1 MNGTEKA
8 KLALLKYFN
17 EDGTIE
23 DMDYFVDSVMLTI
36 QNTEYLYKWAKDSQR
51 KSHTIAY
58 EGLIETL
65 KVDTGE
71 SITSVQ
77 LKAAFKSLGVNF
89 KEVLKPLVDAVDDW
103 RSSINESKSI
113 VSEAKD
119 TDYIICKE
127 TSEGPLYMK
136 GKSTTL
142 NKKEAQIFGS
152 EEEAKEALNNYKEC
166 VADNDANKFEIKRL
180 NEFKEEIKEGI
191 EIECDESD
199 LIENVDMA
207 KIVDQINELESQ
219 LEMLGNDKEADQAE
233 VKKIKDK
240 IYRLNKKLDEA
251 KMLESVDSDNTNL
264 ENIKE
269 ILQKSGIKTERTLNL
284 MSRDILKDLKN
295 NYDDN
300 CKDDNGIFYGSI
312 ITDAFKKKVEQI
324 TGKKPEMKIGETKVD
339 RLYASKQ
346 LKENSSD
353 KITIT
358 DGTDTTVFDY
368 DGLDFGFGDGDYFY
382 DGNETL
388 GQIGFFW
395 NEEKGQ
401 KYIDSIFLSSRD
413 EDDEDGDFEFRGSLK
428 NKTPDQEL
436 TVTLSPEDYQTFLNW
451 KDICDGKTNEIN
463 EAVEDA
469 KDSDY
474 SNFNDQIDFLV
485 NDEKEAIEGYNN
497 ALASIKETMTEEQYS
512 EIEKVLSH
520 IIGEEEEHIKE
531 LNEIREK
538 IFDYNKN
545 ENCNK
550 KLNEELSSA
559 EVLKRDLPLYL
570 KTNEGYMELSIDEDP
585 QKPEDYDEG
594 YVTGWNKGED
604 PEYDKEQEEKFKEAT
619 EAYKNGE
626 VYQLRQVVDDVI
638 YAVAYGDKELDEL
651 LKQLDA
657 TIVNIEELMK

>member
-8 KLALLKYFN
+8 KEALLKYFN

-23 DMDYFVDSVMLTI
+23 DIEYFIDSIMLTI

-71 SITSVQ
+71 NITSIQ
-77 LKAAFKSLGVNF
+77 LKAAFKSLGVDF
-89 KEVLKPLVDAVDDW
+89 KEVLKPLVDAVDEW
-103 RSSINESKSI
+103 RNSINESKDI

-119 TDYIICKE
+119 TDYIIYKE
-127 TSEGPLYMK
+127 TSEGPLYMD
-136 GKSTTL
+136 GKSTTFD
-142 NKKEAQIFGS
+142 KKRAQIFNS
-152 EEEAKEALNNYKEC
+152 EDEAKEALSNYIEN
-166 VADNDANKFEIKRL
+166 VVDPEANMFEIKRL

-191 EIECDESD
+191 EIECDEAD

-219 LEMLGNDKEADQAE
+219 LEMLANDKEADQAE
-233 VKKIKDK
+233 VKKVKDK

-251 KMLESVDSDNTNL
+251 KMLEAVNSDNTNL

-269 ILQKSGIKTERTLNL
+269 VLRKSGIKTERTLDF
-284 MSRDILKDLKN
+284 MSKDILKDLKN

-300 CKDDNGIFYGSI
+300 CKDDNGIFYGAI

-324 TGKKPEMKIGETKVD
+324 TGKKPEIKIGETKID
-339 RLYASKQ
+339 RLYANKQ
-346 LKENSSD
+346 LKENTSD
-353 KITIT
+353 KMTIT
-358 DGTDTTVFDY
+358 DGTNTTTFDY
-368 DGLDFGFGDGDYFY
+368 DNLDFGFGDGDYFY
-382 DGNETL
+382 NGNETL

-401 KYIDSIFLSSRD
+401 KYIDSIFLSSKD
-413 EDDEDGDFEFRGSLK
+413 EDNEEEDFEFRGSLK
-428 NKTPDQEL
+428 NETPDQEL

-451 KDICDGKTNEIN
+451 KDICDGKINEIK
-463 EAVEDA
+463 EAVESP

-474 SNFNDQIDFLV
+474 SNFNNQIDLLV
-485 NDEKEAIEGYNN
+485 NDEKEAIEGYNK
-497 ALASIKETMTEEQYS
+497 ALKSIKETMTEEQYS
-512 EIEKVLSH
+512 EIENVLNH

-538 IFDYNKN
+538 IFNHKN
-545 ENCNK
+545 ESCNK
-550 KLNEELSSA
+550 ELNEELSSA
-559 EVLKRDLPLYL
+559 EVLKRDFPLYL

-594 YVTGWNKGED
+594 YITGWNKGED
-604 PEYDKEQEEKFKEAT
+604 PEFDKEQEEKFKEAT
-619 EAYKNGE
+619 EAYENGE
-626 VYQLRQVVDDVI
+626 VYQLRQVVDDII
-638 YAVAYGDKELDEL
+638 YAVAYGDKELDDL

-657 TIVNIEELMK
+657 TIVNIEDLMR